1 MPTNTYTPLAT
12 VTLTTTDSDITFS
25 SIPNTYR
32 DLVLVV
38 RGTTTAGVALYAR
51 FNSDSTSANYPRVG
65 MAGYGSTAASFSG
78 TEPGI
83 QAAFLTTANT
93 WILNVM
99 DYSASDKHKTVL
111 SRLNQDTS
119 EVNAIATRWANTAA
133 ITSVQFITAS
143 STFAAGT
150 TFSLYGVIA

>member
-12 VTLTTTDSDITFS
+12 VTLGGTDADITFS
-25 SIPNTYR
+25 SIPATYR

-38 RGTTTAGVALYAR
+38 QGKTTAGAAFYAR

-65 MAGYGSTAASFSG
+65 MAGYGTTAASFSG
-78 TEPGI
+78 NEPGI
-83 QAAFLTTANT
+83 QAAFGTTANT

-99 DYSASDKHKTVL
+99 DYSQTNKHKTVL
-111 SRLNQDTS
+111 QRLSQDAS
-119 EVNAIATRWANTAA
+119 EVNAITTRWANTAA

-150 TFSLYGVIA
+150 TFSIYGVIS

>member
-1 MPTNTYTPLAT
+1 LPTNTYTPLAT
-12 VTLTTTDSDITFS
+12 VTLGGTDSDITFS
-25 SIPNTYR
+25 SIPSTYR

-38 RGTTTAGVALYAR
+38 NGKTTAGVALYAR

-65 MAGYGSTAASFSG
+65 IAGYGSTAASFSG

-99 DYSASDKHKTVL
+99 DYSATDKQKTVL
-111 SRLNQDTS
+111 SRLSQDTS

>member
-1 MPTNTYTPLAT
+1 M
-12 VTLTTTDSDITFS
+12 TLGGTDSDITFS
-25 SIPNTYR
+25 SIPSTYR

-38 RGTTTAGVALYAR
+38 NGKTTAGVALYAR

-65 MAGYGSTAASFSG
+65 IAGYGSTAASFSG

-99 DYSASDKHKTVL
+99 DYSATDKQKTVL
-111 SRLNQDTS
+111 SRLSQDTS

>member
-12 VTLTTTDSDITFS
+12 VTLGGTDADITFG
-25 SIPNTYR
+25 SIPATYR
-32 DLVLVV
+32 DLVLIVQ
-38 RGTTTAGVALYAR
+38 GKTTANVAFYAR

-83 QAAFLTTANT
+83 QASFGTTANT

-99 DYSASDKHKTVL
+99 DYSVTDKHKTVL
-111 SRLNQDTS
+111 SRLGKDTE